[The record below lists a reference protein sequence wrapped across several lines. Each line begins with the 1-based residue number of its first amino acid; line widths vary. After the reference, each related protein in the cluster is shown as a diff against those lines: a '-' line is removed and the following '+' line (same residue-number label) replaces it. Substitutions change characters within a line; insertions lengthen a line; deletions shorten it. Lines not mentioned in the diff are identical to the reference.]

1 MTADAKR
8 GWKALRVLFVEDL
21 PTDAEL
27 AERALR
33 RGDFEIESRRVDA
46 EEAFIAALREFV
58 PDIVISDYSMP
69 AFDGMT
75 ALRLARTRD
84 PSLPFIILTGSMNED
99 TAVEC
104 MKAGASDYV
113 IKEHMMRLPFA
124 VKEAIERQK
133 NMILSEEAARRLRE
147 SEERYRA
154 LFEDSHAVMLI
165 LDPEDATVVEAN
177 QAACDFYGWRREAPL
192 GMKMTDFILIGEDE
206 LKRNIARAIG
216 RKSHRFTLRHR
227 KADGT
232 IVDVEVYAGPVL
244 LGGKTQL
251 FSIIHDVSAK
261 VAAER
266 ERDEF
271 ASRLDHYLS
280 TSPTVTYSL
289 RVKDGKAQ
297 WQWVSENVKALLGFS
312 LEEALEPEWWL
323 RNVHASDRMRAL
335 SGISRLASKGA
346 FGQEYRFH
354 RKDRE
359 LVWLRDEMR
368 LVQTERGETE
378 IVGTLTDITARKKV
392 ESDLSLKSLA
402 LEAAANA
409 IVITDREGTIQWVNP
424 AFRNLTGYSRD
435 EAIGLNPRV
444 LKSDAQDPDFYRSL
458 WDTILSGKVWQGEI
472 VNKRKGGELYTE
484 EMTITPVLDDSRIVR
499 GFIAIKSDVTDRKLS
514 RERLEASLAEK
525 EILLREIHHRINNNM
540 QLITSLLSLSSRRI
554 SDTSLRDLLE
564 GISRRIV
571 SMALVH
577 EQFYDSPDMARIDFV
592 IYLHQ
597 LADGIGGDLGRSS
610 GKVSIVA
617 EQDAVLL
624 SLEQAIP
631 AGLAADELMTNAMKH
646 AYPAGSPP
654 GEVRMSLRRVGDAIE
669 LSVRD
674 RGIGLPAAFVADKAE
689 SLGMILIHILAEQ
702 LRGRIDF
709 RSHGGTE
716 AILRFPAI

>member
-1 MTADAKR
+1 VTADAK
-8 GWKALRVLFVEDL
+8 GGAKALKVLFVEDL

-27 AERALR
+27 AERTLR
-33 RGDFEIESRRVDA
+33 RGGFEIESRRVDTA
-46 EEAFIAALREFV
+46 DAFVAALGKIV

-69 AFDGMT
+69 AFDGMS
-75 ALRLARTRD
+75 ALRIARAMD
-84 PSLPFIILTGSMNED
+84 PSLPFIILTGSMNEE

-124 VKEAIERQK
+124 VREAIERQER
-133 NMILSEEAARRLRE
+133 MIQSADASQKLRE

-165 LDPEDATVVEAN
+165 LDPEDASVVEAN
-177 QAACDFYGWRREAPL
+177 QTACDFYGWRKEALL
-192 GMKMTDFILIGEDE
+192 GMKMTDFILLGEGE
-206 LKRNIARAIG
+206 LKRNIARVIG
-216 RKSHRFTLRHR
+216 GKSHRFMLRHR

-232 IVDVEVYAGPVL
+232 IVDVEVYAGPVP

-266 ERDEF
+266 ERDEL

-289 RVKDGKAQ
+289 RIKDGKAQ
-297 WQWVSENVKALLGFS
+297 WQWVSENIRALLGFS

-323 RNVHASDRMRAL
+323 RNVHSLDRMRAL
-335 SGISRLASKGA
+335 SGISKLASKGA

-359 LVWLRDEMR
+359 PVWLRDEMR
-368 LVQTERGETE
+368 LVQSERGETE
-378 IVGTLTDITARKKV
+378 VVGTLTDISARKKV
-392 ESDLSLKSLA
+392 ESELSLKSLA

-409 IVITDREGTIQWVNP
+409 IVITDREGTIQWVND
-424 AFRNLTGYSRD
+424 AFRRLTGYSRD
-435 EAIGLNPRV
+435 EATGTNPRV
-444 LKSDAQDPDFYRSL
+444 LKSGAHGPDFYRAL
-458 WDTILSGKVWQGEI
+458 WDSILSGRVWQGEI

-484 EMTITPVLDDSRIVR
+484 EMTITPVLDDSRIVK
-499 GFIAIKSDVTDRKLS
+499 GFIAIKSDVTDSKLS
-514 RERLEASLAEK
+514 RERIEASLAEK

-554 SDTSLRDLLE
+554 SDASLRDLLE

-577 EQFYDSPDMARIDFV
+577 EQFYDSPDMAKIDFAT
-592 IYLHQ
+592 YLRH
-597 LADGIGGDLGRSS
+597 LADGIGGDLGRAS

-617 EQDAVLL
+617 DRDAVLL

-631 AGLAADELMTNAMKH
+631 AGLAADELMTNALKH
-646 AYPAGSPP
+646 AYPAATPP
-654 GEVRMSLRRVGDAIE
+654 GEVRMSLRRVGGDIE

-674 RGIGLPAAFVADKAE
+674 RGIGLPAAFAADEAE
-689 SLGMILIHILAEQ
+689 SLGMILIHTLAEQ
-702 LRGRIDF
+702 LRGSIDF

-716 AILRFPAI
+716 AILRFPAT